1 MNISVQIILG
11 LFVKIVEPNMTNI
24 SLKLN
29 NAEKIFSQ
37 WVDSPYSFFEREQVM
52 GYDEAVWGET
62 SMW

>member
-29 NAEKIFSQ
+29 NAEKILSQ
-37 WVDSPYSFFEREQVM
+37 
-52 GYDEAVWGET
+52 
-62 SMW
+62 

>member
-1 MNISVQIILG
+1 MNIIVQIILG

-29 NAEKIFSQ
+29 NVDKILSQ
-37 WVDSPYSFFEREQVM
+37 WLDGPYSFFEREQVIE
-52 GYDEAVWGET
+52 YDETVWGET